1 MQCSEYPACG
11 VSEGLQEHRGG
22 AHSWRIKIPG
32 GGSTALWGD
41 FALLRWERA
50 GKYLVWMGDG
60 SGLVMQEEQSLLD
73 FKECMLVGS
82 GRETSRHWPSALL
95 RGILRVWGR
104 KGGAEGGLGSQRKH
118 HRGSDD
124 WTEFWRRRIL
134 AEVIPQKA
142 NCEGMVSLSRS
153 GSSQWSDGAGAQ
165 AVYEGVCRRDWL
177 SPQAPF
183 QGGVI
188 RQS

>member
-82 GRETSRHWPSALL
+82 GRETEGWSTAMCPVSVPNP
-95 RGILRVWGR
+95 RVLKR
-104 KGGAEGGLGSQRKH
+104 SLHCSLEA
-118 HRGSDD
+118 
-124 WTEFWRRRIL
+124 RR
-134 AEVIPQKA
+134 Q
-142 NCEGMVSLSRS
+142 
-153 GSSQWSDGAGAQ
+153 
-165 AVYEGVCRRDWL
+165 
-177 SPQAPF
+177 
-183 QGGVI
+183 
-188 RQS
+188 